1 MSTGVL
7 TPTGNIW
14 KAVRGAS
21 RSLTG
26 IMVSPC
32 AHLMCCAA
40 FAATLLCLPASR
52 CAADSIH
59 VGEGSQTL
67 TQAYDTTARY
77 VRIKCEKTNP
87 WETLNANGTW
97 GFSFFGLTRDGELVP
112 YSASAQAHG
121 SDGSD
126 ASAVLSTVRAEKD
139 ANWQQPMGVDL
150 IVDMGEATTFNGY
163 SYGQP
168 WNCPGRAPYD
178 FTIEISVDGSE
189 WFLWE
194 RRRGA
199 MSGQYGTSDG
209 IGSYAPRTDPQPV
222 ANAVPIFAATDTVTI
237 DAGAELVLDHVNGRV
252 PNLSGAGTLR
262 IAGGR
267 IILTGDCTFTG
278 VIAGYGEVVIATENA
293 EIGPLSFGATAFEV
307 TNDGKAR
314 TLKLASGFL
323 PVLKD
328 SADAPLTVEL
338 NGAVGR
344 LAQPKRIVTAFGEA
358 ASTVPLHGKTIY
370 RNATVETLDSAPRIA
385 RFIRYVTVKGFSTV
399 HVIGDIQLRLGGVR
413 QALPTAAHGWH
424 NLYATTNFT
433 QHGITS
439 QDAFGKRNSDRLRYL
454 SDGDNET
461 YYQWNVADI
470 GGSKV
475 EAYAQIDM
483 PYPIAFDSVSIAVP
497 SSATTDNGAHLPQQ
511 WIIET
516 SMDGELWTQVQMQDS
531 DYEYGTWPY
540 RRGELRD
547 EAVPESEDW
556 TRGAVEI
563 ADGALE
569 IANSL
574 RYLKLLV
581 YGLSGDGGT
590 NVGSL
595 LSFGEMQL
603 HSGGVWQ
610 PWPSGVTAKW
620 TGKGDMS
627 VTNVCNST
635 AEFVTNVWNNYATN
649 QTRDQGVEAQWP
661 VGSAAAVAQGVGFV
675 IDGGTGLSFDAYAL
689 YMGGQW
695 LPNNRVPNVWT
706 LSASYD
712 GVNYA
717 EIDRCDNGYELVSKR
732 PVDNPRNWAYMY
744 DHWFCTRAVDLSSL
758 AALGQTDMLPDD
770 GELTVGEGS
779 VFTLRSAKETVGSL
793 TGGGTVAFEGRAPV
807 LTVSGADFSGSITGE
822 GTLVL
827 AGGTNHFDNANLSGV
842 RRIVIAE
849 SAVVTGSAQFGGGDL
864 TVESSG
870 GVWAAVFSGIG
881 KFSLAGEP
889 LVMARMPADGTD
901 AVSRCCFSY
910 AETDSGSKQLF
921 GLSEI
926 VGFKAK
932 FLTSAKADDSAMW
945 FRASKFGFIVI
956 R

>member
-7 TPTGNIW
+7 TPTKNAGNALRG
-14 KAVRGAS
+14 AVRCVA
-21 RSLTG
+21 G
-26 IMVSPC
+26 IRVSPC
-32 AHLMCCAA
+32 THLVCCAA
-40 FAATLLCLPASR
+40 FAATLTCLPTDR

-59 VGEGSQTL
+59 VSEGSQTL
-67 TQAYDTTARY
+67 TQTYDTTARY
-77 VRIKCEKTNP
+77 VRVKCEKTNP

-97 GFSFFGLTRDGELVP
+97 GFSFFGLTRDGARVP
-112 YSASAQAHG
+112 YAANAQAQG

-126 ASAVLSTVRAEKD
+126 ASAVLSINRAD
-139 ANWQQPMGVDL
+139 GDGANWQRQMGVDL
-150 IVDMGEATTFNGY
+150 IVDIGETTTFNGY

-178 FTIEISVDGSE
+178 FTIEISVDGDE

-194 RRRGA
+194 TRKGA
-199 MSGQYGTSDG
+199 MSATYGTSDG

-222 ANAVPIFAATDTVTI
+222 ANSVPIFAATDTVTI
-237 DAGAELVLDHVNGRV
+237 DAGAELVLDHVNSRV

-262 IAGGR
+262 LAGGR

-278 VIAGYGEVVIATENA
+278 VIDGYGEVVIATGNA
-293 EIGPLSFGATAFEV
+293 EIGSLSFGTTAFEV

-314 TLKLASGFL
+314 TLKLADGFL
-323 PVLKD
+323 PALKD
-328 SADAPLTVEL
+328 SANAPLTIEL
-338 NGAVGR
+338 SGTVGR
-344 LAQPKRIVTAFGEA
+344 LAQPKRMVTAFGEA
-358 ASTVPLHGKTIY
+358 ASAIPLHGKTIY
-370 RNATVETLDSAPRIA
+370 RNAIVETLVGAPRLA
-385 RFIRYVTVKGFSTV
+385 RFIRYVTVKGFSTA

-413 QALPTAAHGWH
+413 QALPTAAHGWQ

-439 QDAFGKRNSDRLRYL
+439 QDAFGNRNSDRLRYL

-470 GGSKV
+470 RGSKV

-483 PYPIAFDSVSIAVP
+483 PYPVAFDSVSIAVP
-497 SSATTDNGAHLPQQ
+497 SSAMTDNGALLPQQ

-516 SMDGELWTQVQMQDS
+516 SVDGELWTQVQVQDS
-531 DYEYGTWPY
+531 DYEYGLYPY
-540 RRGELRD
+540 KRGELRD
-547 EAVPESEDW
+547 DAVPESGNW
-556 TRGAVEI
+556 ARGAVEI
-563 ADGALE
+563 ADGTFE

-581 YGLSGDGGT
+581 YGLSGNGGT
-590 NVGSL
+590 NVGTF

-603 HSGGVWQ
+603 HNGGEWQ
-610 PWPSGVTAKW
+610 SWPSGVTAKW
-620 TGKGDMS
+620 TGTDDRT

-635 AEFVTNVWNNYATN
+635 AEFVTNVWNNYETN
-649 QTRDQGVEAQWP
+649 QARDHGGEAQWS
-661 VGSAAAVAQGVGFV
+661 VGSAETVAQGVGFV
-675 IDGGTGLSFDAYAL
+675 IDGGTNLSFDTYAL

-712 GVNYA
+712 GENYA
-717 EIDRCDNGYELVSKR
+717 EIDRCDNGYELVSER
-732 PVDNPRNWAYMY
+732 PGNWAYMY

-758 AALGQTDMLPDD
+758 AALGETDMLPDD
-770 GELTVGEGS
+770 GELTIGEGCE
-779 VFTLRSAKETVGSL
+779 FTLRSSKEKVGSL
-793 TGGGTVAFEGRAPV
+793 IGGGTVAFTGRAPS
-807 LTVSGADFSGSITGE
+807 LTVSGADFSGSITGA

-827 AGGTNHFDNANLSGV
+827 SGGTNHFDNANLSGV
-842 RRIVIAE
+842 RKIVIAE

-870 GVWAAVFSGIG
+870 GVWAAEFSGIG
-881 KFSLAGEP
+881 KFSLTGDP
-889 LVMARMPADGTD
+889 LVMARVPADGTG
-901 AVSRCCFSY
+901 AVSRRCFSY
-910 AETDSGSKQLF
+910 AETDSESKQLF
-921 GLSEI
+921 GMSEI

-932 FLTSAKADDSAMW
+932 FLTSAKADDAAMR